1 MWIRLLIA
9 VVAACATFGAGWQW
23 SASIKD
29 AEIAQLMQQWADEKV
44 RNAQAMSTEMAR
56 ARQRESALLALAD
69 RLRQERVDEIRRI
82 NAQHTAAVYS
92 LRHRP
97 EQRAGVGGVPSA
109 SDPGVGCTGEGLA
122 RRDAEFLVGFAA
134 DAARLASAYQECR
147 VKYEAVS
154 KGMLQ

>member
-29 AEIAQLMQQWADEKV
+29 AETAQLMRQWANE
-44 RNAQAMSTEMAR
+44 RAQLAETQAAEMTR

-82 NAQHTAAVYS
+82 NAQHAAAVDS

-97 EQRAGVGGVPSA
+97 EQRASVGGVPAPSE
-109 SDPGVGCTGEGLA
+109 PGVGCTGEGLA

-147 VKYEAVS
+147 VKYNALRSE
-154 KGMLQ
+154 